1 MLRRWMVSCLLAVVS
16 AVLPAPALADGGEVI
31 RSLQVA
37 VDIGTDGR
45 SSFAETVVYDF
56 GAILRHGMIRAI
68 PRWDELP
75 DGRRRLYDL
84 NIGTVTMD
92 GAPVPFTVSDEGP
105 FRMLTI
111 GDADRTVSG
120 THTYGIS
127 FSIADALT
135 PLTAAD
141 LSNAPGVGVGDVEF
155 YWDLIGDGW
164 QVPILVGEATV
175 RAPAT
180 ALLVRCYTGPTGS
193 TSDCP
198 HIANQTSTRFG
209 PVAVQPGSALT
220 AVVALPRAAFSAI
233 QQPNITDAPPPW
245 ATQFLSVIRFSGPL
259 GLLLLLA
266 LLVRVRARRATTT
279 TVPVTDF
286 VVFEPPLRLAPAA
299 MAVAW
304 KGTFDG
310 RVLTATL
317 LDLAARGAITI
328 APSRRKRITVT
339 RTGRQVALS
348 DWEQQVLDGV
358 LHGSAKAEVGKY
370 DAKLAKAVKQVG
382 SGLKAA
388 AEGSGIR
395 NRGAWRARTPWIVA
409 VVLGAFVAFMAVPAA
424 AAPSVCAVL
433 LPLGLA
439 LLIAGGIG
447 WRTTP
452 LIQTEASAGF
462 LSQVL
467 GFRRLLDTDAA
478 AARRE
483 FAHRSGLEPVAIFAT
498 MLPFAVIYGVDEAWA
513 GAFPDLEPAQLAAYG
528 LGFASAHDI
537 HRDVTAATRALASA
551 MTSPS
556 SSGSGSSGGSSG
568 GGGGGGGGGSW

>member
-1 MLRRWMVSCLLAVVS
+1 MLRRWLMSGLLVMVAV
-16 AVLPAPALADGGEVI
+16 ALPAPVRADGGEVI
-31 RSLQVA
+31 RSLRVA
-37 VDIGTDGR
+37 VEVGADGR
-45 SSFAETVVYDF
+45 TSFTETIEYDF
-56 GAILRHGMIRAI
+56 GANLRHGMIRAI

-75 DGRRRLYDL
+75 DGRRRLYGL
-84 NIGTVTMD
+84 SIGSVTMD
-92 GAPVPFTVSDEGP
+92 GAAVPFTVSDEGAL
-105 FRMLTI
+105 RMLTI

-120 THTYGIS
+120 IHTYGIA

-141 LSNAPGVGVGDVEF
+141 LSNAPGVSVGDVEF

-164 QVPILVGEATV
+164 QVPILVGEAEV

-180 ALLVRCYTGPTGS
+180 ALLVRCYTGPAGS

-198 HIANQTSTRFG
+198 YDVTPALTRFG
-209 PVAVQPGSALT
+209 PVAVQPGAALT
-220 AVVALPRAAFSAI
+220 GVVALPRAAFSAI

-245 ATQFLSVIRFSGPL
+245 GAQFLDVLRFTGPL
-259 GLLLLLA
+259 GLLLLIT
-266 LLVRVRARRATTT
+266 LLIRVRARRASTT

-304 KGTFDG
+304 KGAFDG

-348 DWEQQVLDGV
+348 DWEQQVLEGV
-358 LHGSAKAEVGKY
+358 LHGSTQAEVGKY

-388 AEGSGIR
+388 AEASGIR
-395 NRGAWRARTPWIVA
+395 NRGAWRARVPWIIA
-409 VVLGAFVAFMAVPAA
+409 VVLGALITFMAGPAAAVPAA
-424 AAPSVCAVL
+424 CAVL

-439 LLIAGGIG
+439 PLIAGGIG

-483 FAHRSGLEPVAIFAT
+483 FTHRSGLEPAAIFAT

-528 LGFASAHDI
+528 LGFASTHDI